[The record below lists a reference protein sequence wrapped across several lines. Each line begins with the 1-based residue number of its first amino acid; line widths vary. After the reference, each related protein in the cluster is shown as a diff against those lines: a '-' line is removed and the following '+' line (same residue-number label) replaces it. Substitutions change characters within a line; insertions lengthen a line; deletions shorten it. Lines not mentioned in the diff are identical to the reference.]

1 MEAKILVVEDDA
13 DINRLLSTLLRQKGY
28 QTTAAFSGSEAKLLL
43 AAEDYDLVLLDLMLP
58 GIPGDTLL
66 QDIRSR
72 SVVPVI
78 VISALA
84 DTQEKIATLQD
95 GADDYITK
103 PFEKAEVLARVEAQ
117 LRRYKQF
124 ASRSESDKPLI
135 YRNLTVNQASRTAR
149 VEDQPLTLTAKE
161 FDLLAVLA
169 RSPGKV
175 FTREDLYQA
184 VWKESYVVEDNA
196 INVHMSNLR
205 TKLAKA
211 AKAAPDHPTIETVWG
226 IGFKMA

>member
-1 MEAKILVVEDDA
+1 MDAKILIVEDDA
-13 DINRLLSTLLRQKGY
+13 DINRLLSTLLSQKGY

-43 AAEDYDLVLLDLMLP
+43 SAEDYDLILLDLMLP

-66 QDIRSR
+66 QNIRSR

-84 DTQEKIATLQD
+84 DTQEKIATLHD

-124 ASRSESDKPLI
+124 ASSMETDKPVV
-135 YRNLTVNQASRTAR
+135 YRNLTVHIASRSAR
-149 VEDQPLTLTAKE
+149 VQDQPLSLTAKE

-169 RSPGKV
+169 RTPGKV

-211 AKAAPDHPTIETVWG
+211 APDHPVIETVWG
-226 IGFKMA
+226 IGFKLA